1 MAFRVSSIMRAA
13 GPRAGMELWWKAH
26 MPVNGHITRH
36 LSPFESE
43 VLKPLAKDW
52 QKKTFARVRVSRSLF
67 LTRCI
72 SL

>member
-13 GPRAGMELWWKAH
+13 GPRNGMELWWKAH

-52 QKKTFARVRVSRSLF
+52 QKKTFARVRVLRSLF

-72 SL
+72 SV